1 MSKLTAKLTG
11 KERLIIRPKLKPLR
25 VHINTD
31 YPFDANYSTDNPSET
46 DDPVSRVRTA
56 TSLNRCIL
64 Y

>member
-1 MSKLTAKLTG
+1 MSQLTAKLTG
-11 KERLIIRPKLKPLR
+11 KERPIIRPKLKPLR

>member
-11 KERLIIRPKLKPLR
+11 KERPIIRPKLKPLR

-46 DDPVSRVRTA
+46 DDPVSNVRTA
-56 TSLNRCIL
+56 RCLL

>member
-11 KERLIIRPKLKPLR
+11 KERPIIRPKLKPLR

-46 DDPVSRVRTA
+46 DDPVSRVTTA

>member
-1 MSKLTAKLTG
+1 MSKLTDKITG
-11 KERLIIRPKLKPLR
+11 KERPIIRPKLKPLR

-46 DDPVSRVRTA
+46 DDPVCRVRTA
-56 TSLNRCIL
+56 TNLNRCIL

>member
-11 KERLIIRPKLKPLR
+11 KERPIIRPKLKPLR
-25 VHINTD
+25 VLINTD